1 MKKKSILLVSV
12 AVMLAAVLVVGG
24 TLAYFTD
31 TKKAENVFTVGSV
44 KIALHEANKLTDVAE
59 GNPVD
64 RDGAYQTWLSAQK
77 LIPTTAEHEANT
89 ISKVVT
95 IENTGANDAFV
106 WIKLYIPAALDD
118 PDHRSLHV
126 DGGNDDWDYTMAP
139 ETKTIAD
146 VDYHVY
152 TYLYQD
158 KLTAQANAET
168 TPAIHQVYMDSA
180 VKQNQDGGHVLADGT
195 TVYTGSWDL
204 IVEAYAIQA
213 DSFADVNAAYAAYD
227 GE

>member
-31 TKKAENVFTVGSV
+31 TKNAKNVFTVGSV
-44 KIALHEANKLTDVAE
+44 KIALHEANKITDVEAGE
-59 GNPVD
+59 PVD
-64 RDGAYQTWLSAQK
+64 RDAAYQTWLSAQK
-77 LIPTTAEHEANT
+77 LIPTTAAHEANT

-95 IENTGANDAFV
+95 IENTGDNDAYV
-106 WIKLYIPAALDD
+106 WVKVYIPAVLDD

-126 DGGNDDWDYTMAP
+126 DGGNADWDYSMPSTT
-139 ETKTIAD
+139 EEID
-146 VDYHVY
+146 SVNYRVY
-152 TYLYQD
+152 TYLYHN
-158 KLTAQANAET
+158 KLGNDAET

-180 VKQNQDGGHVLADGT
+180 VTQSQGGGHVLADGT

-213 DSFADVNAAYAAYD
+213 DSFADVNAAYTAYD